1 MSISSN
7 PITGRSVI
15 GCLSGRGKF
24 SPVERRSTIMGAV
37 DQNWDDIPIIKLL
50 FWGCGIDYFRDGKA
64 PEFEE
69 EAPGRI

>member
-1 MSISSN
+1 
-7 PITGRSVI
+7 
-15 GCLSGRGKF
+15 
-24 SPVERRSTIMGAV
+24 MGSV
-37 DQNWDDIPIIKLL
+37 DQNCDDIPIIKLL